1 VIDPDAIDAVVFD
14 IGGVFTLRCP
24 DLFGGALRAAGLDAT
39 TDRARYHRAHYEAI
53 RALSSAPFTAEADPT
68 FWEFY
73 ESTYLRAVGV
83 ADDDLNTGRAA
94 VKTLWES
101 GPKPLWRWVLR
112 DNVDGFRRIATR
124 WPVAIVSNN
133 DGTAERQL
141 VDFEICQVGPGPFVD
156 AVAVIDSGVVGIAKP
171 DPAIFAPA
179 LAALEMEPARVLY
192 VGDTVHADV
201 VGARAAGMPVVQLD
215 PYDLHADHDHA
226 RQPDVP
232 ALASH
237 LGV

>member
-24 DLFGGALRAAGLDAT
+24 DLFGGALRSAGLDVTANH
-39 TDRARYHRAHYEAI
+39 ARYHRAHYEAI

-68 FWEFY
+68 FWDFY
-73 ESTYLRAVGV
+73 ESTYLRALGV
-83 ADDDLNTGRAA
+83 ADEELDAGRAA
-94 VKTLWES
+94 VKSLWET
-101 GPKPLWRWVLR
+101 GPKPLWRWVI
-112 DNVDGFRRIATR
+112 DANVEGFQRIATR

-141 VDFEICQVGPGPFVD
+141 VEFGICQVGPGPFVD
-156 AVAVIDSGVVGIAKP
+156 VAAVVDSGVIGIAKP
-171 DPAIFAPA
+171 DPAVFAPA
-179 LAALEMEPARVLY
+179 LAALGMEPARVLY

-201 VGARAAGMPVVQLD
+201 IGARAAGMPVVQLD
-215 PYDLHADHDHA
+215 PYDLHADHDHD
-226 RQPDVP
+226 RLPDVP
-232 ALASH
+232 ALASQ